1 MSRPRDKD
9 LVIKVPSQGDKP
21 EEDPDDHH
29 EVTPIRPVAKSSDD
43 PHVDTH
49 PELQAK
55 VKEPRGSGVG
65 VGTIVGGRYRLVEK
79 LGGGAMGEV
88 YVAENLAIRLRVAVK
103 LLKRDLAADAVF
115 RERFQQE
122 AQAIAAIDHPNVA
135 RFLDL
140 VMGDPTFLVME
151 YVTGETLAE
160 RLRKGPLPLA
170 EGVQIAIRLAWAVGA
185 AHAAGIVHRDLK
197 PSNVILKPDMEHG
210 EVPKLIDFGL
220 AKLARQVEKSGLTR
234 TGQVVG
240 TPKYMS
246 PEQISGRS
254 VDNRSDIYS
263 LGCLLYEMIA
273 GRPPFDGEDDVQ
285 VLYQQIHDDAA
296 PIRKHMPD
304 VPEQLEKV
312 IARALCK
319 DPEQR
324 PATVADLARTLEA
337 TALMV
342 GLSRSSSAELYPIA
356 DELGTME
363 RLPSAAHKSPRGGG
377 RKAWPYV
384 AGALALGLLAG
395 GGMFFVGQSRA
406 HESSGLI
413 VLSDPSDATVVLD
426 GKPFPRKTPTWIA
439 GVEPGNHSLKLEHG
453 GNAPITQQVPLKAG
467 ERAVVQISLPPTTRR
482 LEVRSTPDGASVYLD
497 GRLAFGETPTYV
509 DIIDGEFHELR
520 LVKNGY
526 QTLVK
531 PITPDDR
538 MPSLTLTLKPEA
550 QARGT
555 LMVDAN
561 GAAEVWIDGLNTGY
575 TTPTLGIQVVAGKH
589 TVELRDGTGGKGQST
604 TVTVGQG
611 QTVRL
616 LLAAPGTPEPPQAP
630 APPAPSPK

>member
-1 MSRPRDKD
+1 MSGPRDKD
-9 LVIKVPSQGDKP
+9 LVIKVPSQGGKP
-21 EEDPDDHH
+21 EATDEDRDHA
-29 EVTPIRPVAKSSDD
+29 EVTPIRASPRSDD

-88 YVAENLAIRLRVAVK
+88 YIAENLAIRLRVAVK
-103 LLKRDLAADAVF
+103 LLKRELAADAVF

-140 VMGDPTFLVME
+140 VLGDPTFLVME

-170 EGVQIAIRLAWAVGA
+170 EGVQIAIRLSWAVGA

-246 PEQISGRS
+246 PEQISGRA
-254 VDNRSDIYS
+254 VDHRSDIYS

-304 VPEQLEKV
+304 VPEQLERV
-312 IARALCK
+312 IARALSK
-319 DPEQR
+319 DPELR

-342 GLSRSSSAELYPIA
+342 GLSRSSSAELYPIS
-356 DELGTME
+356 DELHTME
-363 RLPSAAHKSPRGGG
+363 RIVAPGAKKPGGG
-377 RKAWPYV
+377 KFAWAWV
-384 AGALALGLLAG
+384 AGALAVGLCAG
-395 GGMFFVGQSRA
+395 GTMYLVGQSRA
-406 HESSGLI
+406 QESSGLI
-413 VLSDPSDATVVLD
+413 VVSDPADATVVLD
-426 GKPFPRKTPTWIA
+426 GKTLARKTPTWVA
-439 GVEPGNHSLKLEHG
+439 GVEPGNHTLRLEHG
-453 GNAPITQQVPLKAG
+453 GNAPISQSVPLKAG
-467 ERAVVQISLPPTTRR
+467 ERAVVQISLPPTTHR

-526 QTLVK
+526 QTVVK
-531 PITPDDR
+531 PVTPDDK
-538 MPSLTLTLKPEA
+538 MPSVTVTLKPEN

-575 TTPTLGIQVVAGKH
+575 TTPTLGIQVSAGKH
-589 TVELRDGTGGKGQST
+589 LVELRDGTGGKGQSS
-604 TVTVGQG
+604 TVTINQG

-616 LLAAPGTPEPPQAP
+616 LLAAPGSPAIPEPI
-630 APPAPSPK
+630 PKQ